1 MWPAPLKSSLIALVK
16 VPLSG
21 LRLRRVQGSLR
32 SRSLSGRCM
41 LASDGESA
49 EVVLAVIFPAFCG
62 GAALIL
68 PPRGDEPM
76 KAVLFE
82 KFQETPRLVTVPDP
96 TPEPHGVVLKVEAT
110 GVCRSDWY
118 GWMGHDS
125 DI

>member
-1 MWPAPLKSSLIALVK
+1 
-16 VPLSG
+16 
-21 LRLRRVQGSLR
+21 
-32 SRSLSGRCM
+32 
-41 LASDGESA
+41 
-49 EVVLAVIFPAFCG
+49 
-62 GAALIL
+62 
-68 PPRGDEPM
+68 M